1 MTKKHATSCIYDTLY
16 GGNKKCMKG
25 GSMSGTDIMS
35 LLTIKKDF
43 LLKVFA
49 TLITQLGITY
59 YVMTNYDRE
68 KDKDKRAP
76 KIWVLVVAS
85 FAVIL
90 LLALVPMN
98 IYLKFGLFT
107 LFSGITG
114 LLFSD
119 LMKITSPQI
128 VQMAVMGTIGIF
140 TTFFIL
146 GAGLLFS
153 GIQMGIRTGLFL
165 LFSLL
170 LLIVALIVS
179 YFTGEYANSYR
190 LLSGIGLIIFSA
202 FIVYDT
208 NKILQ
213 KDYYG
218 DFVTASLDYY
228 LDIINIF
235 IRLLSYNRQQ

>member
-1 MTKKHATSCIYDTLY
+1 MTKKQATSCIYDTLY
-16 GGNKKCMKG
+16 GGNKTTCMKG
-25 GSMSGTDIMS
+25 GAMSESDILS
-35 LLTIKKDF
+35 LLIDKKDF
-43 LLKVFA
+43 MLKVFA

-59 YVMTNYDRE
+59 YIMTNYDRE
-68 KDKDKRAP
+68 KDKDKRIP
-76 KIWVLVVAS
+76 KTWVLVVAS

-114 LLFSD
+114 LLFSE
-119 LMKITSPQI
+119 LMRITNPKL
-128 VQMAVMGTIGIF
+128 VQMAVVGTLGIF
-140 TTFFIL
+140 TTFF
-146 GAGLLFS
+146 GLLFS
-153 GIQMGIRTGLFL
+153 GIKLGLRTGLFL

-170 LLIVALIVS
+170 LLIVAMIVS
-179 YFTGEYANSYR
+179 YFTGEYGNSYR
-190 LLSGIGLIIFSA
+190 LLSGIGLILFSA

-235 IRLLSYNRQQ
+235 IRLLSYNRQR